1 MNWWVGNGQDTT
13 ICSFLG
19 SNTSSNVSQTSESE
33 AETVREFLAC
43 VVPDGSKPSSNEL
56 QITSPLNI
64 PTDDDNDDEQFSS
77 IAEYLTVDD
86 VIKCSAAAK
95 LCSALSATFQ
105 QLSVNFNLVVA
116 AVDDYDLSSHL

>member
-1 MNWWVGNGQDTT
+1 MNWWVGDGQDTT

-19 SNTSSNVSQTSESE
+19 SNTSSNVSQMSESE

-43 VVPDGSKPSSNEL
+43 VVPGGSKPSSNEL

>member
-1 MNWWVGNGQDTT
+1 MKWWVGDGQDTT

-19 SNTSSNVSQTSESE
+19 SNTSSNVSQMSESE

-43 VVPDGSKPSSNEL
+43 VVPDGSKPSSSEL
-56 QITSPLNI
+56 QITSPLNV
-64 PTDDDNDDEQFSS
+64 PTDDDNDDEQLSS
-77 IAEYLTVDD
+77 ISEYLTVDD

-95 LCSALSATFQ
+95 LRSALSATFQ
-105 QLSVNFNLVVA
+105 QLSVNFNLVAA

>member
-1 MNWWVGNGQDTT
+1 M
-13 ICSFLG
+13 
-19 SNTSSNVSQTSESE
+19 SESE

-43 VVPDGSKPSSNEL
+43 VAPGGSKPSSSEL
-56 QITSPLNI
+56 QITSPLNV

-95 LCSALSATFQ
+95 LRSALSATFQ
-105 QLSVNFNLVVA
+105 QLSVNFNLVAA
-116 AVDDYDLSSHL
+116 AVDDYDLS

>member
-1 MNWWVGNGQDTT
+1 M
-13 ICSFLG
+13 
-19 SNTSSNVSQTSESE
+19 SESE

-43 VVPDGSKPSSNEL
+43 VVADGSKPSSSEL
-56 QITSPLNI
+56 QITSPLNAS
-64 PTDDDNDDEQFSS
+64 TDDDNDEQFSS

-95 LCSALSATFQ
+95 LRSALSATFQ
-105 QLSVNFNLVVA
+105 QLSVNFNLVAA